1 MQEARILPWKEGAD
15 ESSSHTR
22 EEAVMT
28 EKQRLDPEDLDVD
41 SLQVDELDQVAGGNT
56 DQNMNCHSCTCPA
69 NAA

>member
-1 MQEARILPWKEGAD
+1 
-15 ESSSHTR
+15 
-22 EEAVMT
+22 MT